1 MSGFYDALKLDG
13 VRAGINTVFFATP
26 ILGVSIAYLVATT
39 PAAGAGWIARGVGGA
54 LGAAVVAGG
63 YEYTVG
69 YQDPPEIKWEVILG
83 SAGIGAGAGILGPK
97 IFRSE

>member
-26 ILGVSIAYLVATT
+26 ILGVSIAYVVGTT
-39 PAAGAGWIARGVGGA
+39 NPMGAGVIARGVGGA
-54 LGAAVVAGG
+54 LAAGLLAGT

-69 YQDPPEIKWEVILG
+69 FQDPPEIKWEVILG
-83 SAGIGAGAGILGPK
+83 SAGIGAGAGVLGPK
-97 IFRSE
+97 IFG